1 VDSASFPLQ
10 VDVRHAWPSTD
21 ALAMTRNLPP
31 ELGANHRFH
40 DKIRRSQSVCC
51 ERIGELLGHETMD
64 ATRLSVRAHD
74 GACRAHHD
82 TAEVSECSGSRA
94 RGGHYLLTTPGE

>member
-1 VDSASFPLQ
+1 LAN
-10 VDVRHAWPSTD
+10 TD

-31 ELGANHRFH
+31 GLGANRRFH
-40 DKIRRSQSVCC
+40 DKIRRSQSACC
-51 ERIGELLGHETMD
+51 ERIGELLRRETME
-64 ATRLSVRAHD
+64 ATRLSIGAHD

-82 TAEVSECSGSRA
+82 TAEVSECSGSWA